1 MVDIIEHD
9 LENIVTVIFASMFL
23 QLWIKPEG
31 KQLCTAFKKLRK
43 LSLHGIFVEF
53 DLLWMIVLLE
63 AAPSVEIFDIE
74 VLLFVC
80 FLFIKCFS
88 LQ

>member
-1 MVDIIEHD
+1 M
-9 LENIVTVIFASMFL
+9 LFSASMFL

-31 KQLCTAFKKLRK
+31 KLLCTASKKLRK

-53 DLLWMIVLLE
+53 DLLWMMILLE
-63 AAPSVEIFDIE
+63 AVPSVEIFDIE
-74 VLLFVC
+74 VVAC

-88 LQ
+88 FTR

>member
-1 MVDIIEHD
+1 
-9 LENIVTVIFASMFL
+9 MFL

-53 DLLWMIVLLE
+53 DLLWMMVLLE
-63 AAPSVEIFDIE
+63 GAPSVEIFDIE
-74 VLLFVC
+74 VVAC

-88 LQ
+88 FTR

>member
-1 MVDIIEHD
+1 
-9 LENIVTVIFASMFL
+9 MFL

-43 LSLHGIFVEF
+43 FSLHGIFVEF

-74 VLLFVC
+74 VVSC

-88 LQ
+88 FTR